1 MTGYNQLNAYKETSI
16 NTAGQGSLILMLYE
30 GAINHL
36 NKALELLPL
45 GYQHY
50 DEINRRITKTQ
61 DIITE
66 LMASLDFTRG
76 GEISKQLF
84 SLYFYFNDQLMK
96 ANMSKE
102 AETIKMIKEMLVDLK
117 KAWEQISKTPANPT
131 SIGLNISR

>member
-1 MTGYNQLNAYKETSI
+1 MTGYNQLNAYKKTSI
-16 NTAGQGSLILMLYE
+16 TTAGQGSLILMLYN

-36 NKALELLPL
+36 DKALELFPS
-45 GYQHY
+45 GYHRY

-66 LMASLDFTRG
+66 LMASLDFDRG

-96 ANMSKE
+96 ANMNKDSE
-102 AETIKMIKEMLVDLK
+102 MIKTIKEMLVELK
-117 KAWEQISKTPANPT
+117 GAWEQVSKTPAEPAGM
-131 SIGLNISR
+131 GLNISR